1 MIGLLMLGTTDA
13 NSGMYQYYKCW
24 ENQLEIES
32 REYTPILPRSILA
45 PGENIISFDSYI
57 EEVGYRKYPGY
68 IFLNYKKIIKEVKE
82 LCSNITK
89 QNVTEIW
96 ILDSFVFSSL
106 YVYLISK
113 FFLGK
118 IRITIHDPIP
128 HEGSFKSKFSKIIFQ
143 CNQRLLR
150 VIAQKRTVYIH
161 IHGKNLVRGSL
172 WENISKIEYITHPLP
187 KTLTHRK
194 RKKTSQIRFL
204 FAGRIEPYKG
214 LGNLLEA
221 MIVLC
226 EQAEY
231 DQDFELYIVGRGA
244 ICFQL
249 VNKLQKYINVVLD
262 NDYVSSE
269 LFHQYIAD
277 TDVMVC
283 PYISATASGV
293 SMLGVAYNIPLLVT
307 DVGELALDANMV
319 KGSRVISPNDLN
331 ALVIA
336 LQKFITLNKEK
347 NMINEKLGLNIQ

>member
-1 MIGLLMLGTTDA
+1 VIGLLMLGTTDA
-13 NSGMYQYYKCW
+13 NSGMYQYFKCW
-24 ENQLEIES
+24 ENQLGKERRGYI
-32 REYTPILPRSILA
+32 PILPRSILA
-45 PGENIISFDSYI
+45 PSENIISFDSYI
-57 EEVGYRKYPGY
+57 DEIGYQKYPGY
-68 IFLNYKKIIKEVKE
+68 IFLNFKKIIKEVKA

-128 HEGSFKSKFSKIIFQ
+128 HEGSFKSKLSKVIFQ

-150 VIAQKRTVYIH
+150 MIAQKGAVYIH

-172 WENISKIEYITHPLP
+172 WENIAKIEYITHPLP
-187 KTLTHRK
+187 KTLTYRK
-194 RKKTSQIRFL
+194 RKKTSKIRFL

-214 LGNLLEA
+214 LVSLLEA
-221 MIVLC
+221 MIALC
-226 EQAEY
+226 ERGEY
-231 DQDFELYIVGRGA
+231 DQYFELYIVGRGT
-244 ICFQL
+244 ICLKL
-249 VNKLQKYINVVLD
+249 VNKLQKYTNVVLD
-262 NDYVSSE
+262 NDYVPSE

-307 DVGELALDANMV
+307 NVGELALDANMV
-319 KGSRVISPNDLN
+319 KGSRVIPPNDLS

-336 LQKFITLNKEK
+336 LQKFIILHSEK
-347 NMINEKLGLNIQ
+347 DMINEKLELTIQ